1 MFKVRLTAKA
11 KRQLKKLSIQ
21 DRISVGEI
29 IEDIKDNPVIGKS
42 LEREL
47 SGKYSYRVGIYR
59 IIYKVDT
66 EDNVVVIL
74 EADYRGRIYN

>member
-47 SGKYSYRVGIYR
+47 SGKYSYRVGIHR
-59 IIYKVDT
+59 IIYKVNT